1 MSFQEPL
8 RVRNT
13 HIAALGDLD
22 GFEYEL
28 GVRQFCGIP
37 YATLPKR
44 WTRSRLC
51 TSWPNHYHD
60 GTKMGWVYRL
70 PIRKRR
76 SSDIFNYSNDC
87 PRPGFDEGED
97 GLLTPVPPPSH
108 FERRPIQDELSG
120 LVMNIVAPSLPCE
133 QLVPVMVY
141 VHGGSLLY
149 GGANLPIFD
158 AVNLVSLAVS
168 ESKPIVC
175 VNFNYRV
182 GLGGFLASEAIQKE
196 LRTDGH
202 EGCGNFGFTD
212 QQVALQWVQRY
223 ITQFGGDPEQVTLV
237 GESAGGISISNQLL
251 AAQPSKFNRA
261 VCMSGLATSIP
272 AWTLEQHEIL
282 FREVC
287 KHFEIDPKDPKV
299 MDQLR
304 LIDQAEL
311 AEATPAIQG
320 VESGTGNP
328 CLDGWFYAKDPG
340 SIHAAPEWLESYMV
354 GDVYHEGVIFSMNIR
369 NETYTSVWKT
379 LLEFIKDEAQ
389 LKTIMNAYDIS
400 PEQTQADFLA
410 AVEHMA
416 GDAVFK
422 VPNYATALAN
432 KRLRGNGKLFLYHFD
447 QRSQL
452 QNELEG
458 TAYHAYELLYLFG
471 NLSDRMDDSERI
483 LEKQFAMAWINFVRG
498 ESPWEESSPKWKVW
512 GPHGKMGLMEEGD
525 DEFVRR
531 YGRMSQILE
540 TDNGQTWKK
549 WLLGVD
555 ALVNQR
561 NNMWNRS

>member
-1 MSFQEPL
+1 
-8 RVRNT
+8 
-13 HIAALGDLD
+13 
-22 GFEYEL
+22 
-28 GVRQFCGIP
+28 
-37 YATLPKR
+37 
-44 WTRSRLC
+44 
-51 TSWPNHYHD
+51 
-60 GTKMGWVYRL
+60 
-70 PIRKRR
+70 
-76 SSDIFNYSNDC
+76 
-87 PRPGFDEGED
+87 
-97 GLLTPVPPPSH
+97 
-108 FERRPIQDELSG
+108 
-120 LVMNIVAPSLPCE
+120 MNIVSPSLQNGE
-133 QLVPVMVY
+133 VVPVMVY

-182 GLGGFLASEAIQKE
+182 GIGGFLASKAIQEE
-196 LRTDGH
+196 LRADGH

-223 ITQFGGDPEQVTLV
+223 IAQFGGDPEQVTLV

-251 AAQPSKFNRA
+251 AAQPPQFKRA

-272 AWTLEQHEIL
+272 AWTMDQHEIL

-287 KHFEIDPKDPKV
+287 KHFGIDPNSPNI

-311 AEATPAIQG
+311 AEATSAIQG

-328 CLDGWFYAKDPG
+328 CLDGWFYAKDPR
-340 SIHAAPEWLESYMV
+340 SIHAAPEWLESYMI

-369 NETYTSVWKT
+369 NETYTSLWKT
-379 LLEFIKDEAQ
+379 LLGFIKDEAE
-389 LKTIMNAYDIS
+389 LKSILEAYEIS
-400 PEQTQADFLA
+400 PKQTQADFLA

-432 KRLRGNGKLFLYHFD
+432 ERLRDDGKLFLYHFD

-452 QNELEG
+452 RNELEG

-471 NLSDRMDDSERI
+471 NLDDKMDDSERI
-483 LEKQFAMAWINFVRG
+483 LARQFALAWVDFVRG
-498 ESPWEESSPKWKVW
+498 EAPWEDPSPKWKVW
-512 GPHGKMGLMEEGD
+512 GPHGNMGLMKVCE
-525 DEFVRR
+525 DERVRR
-531 YGRMSQILE
+531 YGRMSQLLE
-540 TDNGQTWKK
+540 MDNGQTWKK
-549 WLLGVD
+549 WLLGMD

-561 NNMWNRS
+561 RTMWDRY

>member
-1 MSFQEPL
+1 
-8 RVRNT
+8 
-13 HIAALGDLD
+13 
-22 GFEYEL
+22 
-28 GVRQFCGIP
+28 
-37 YATLPKR
+37 
-44 WTRSRLC
+44 
-51 TSWPNHYHD
+51 
-60 GTKMGWVYRL
+60 
-70 PIRKRR
+70 
-76 SSDIFNYSNDC
+76 
-87 PRPGFDEGED
+87 
-97 GLLTPVPPPSH
+97 
-108 FERRPIQDELSG
+108 
-120 LVMNIVAPSLPCE
+120 
-133 QLVPVMVY
+133 MVY

-182 GLGGFLASEAIQKE
+182 GLGGFLASKAIREE
-196 LRTDGH
+196 LHADGH

-212 QQVALQWVQRY
+212 QQVALQWVQQY
-223 ITQFGGDPEQVTLV
+223 ITKFGGDPEQVTLV

-287 KHFEIDPKDPKV
+287 KHFEIDSDGPNV

-328 CLDGWFYAKDPG
+328 CLDGWFYAKDPR
-340 SIHAAPEWLESYMV
+340 SIHAAPRWLQGYMV

-369 NETYTSVWKT
+369 NETYASVWKS
-379 LLEFIKDEAQ
+379 LLEFIEDEAQ
-389 LKTIMNAYDIS
+389 LKIILEAYEIS
-400 PEQTQADFLA
+400 PEQSQTDFLA

-422 VPNYATALAN
+422 VPNYATALVN
-432 KRLRGNGKLFLYHFD
+432 ERLRDNGKLFLYHFD

-452 QNELEG
+452 CNELEG

-471 NLSDRMDDSERI
+471 NLSDKMDICE
-483 LEKQFAMAWINFVRG
+483 LELAKHFALAWIDFVRG
-498 ESPWEESSPKWKVW
+498 EAPWEEPSPKWKVW
-512 GPHGKMGLMEEGD
+512 GPHGKAGVMVERD
-525 DEFVRR
+525 DESVRR
-531 YGRMSQILE
+531 YRRMSQLLE
-540 TDNGQTWKK
+540 MDNGQTWKK

-561 NNMWNRS
+561 KSMWNRS

>member
-1 MSFQEPL
+1 
-8 RVRNT
+8 
-13 HIAALGDLD
+13 
-22 GFEYEL
+22 
-28 GVRQFCGIP
+28 
-37 YATLPKR
+37 
-44 WTRSRLC
+44 
-51 TSWPNHYHD
+51 
-60 GTKMGWVYRL
+60 
-70 PIRKRR
+70 
-76 SSDIFNYSNDC
+76 
-87 PRPGFDEGED
+87 
-97 GLLTPVPPPSH
+97 
-108 FERRPIQDELSG
+108 
-120 LVMNIVAPSLPCE
+120 MNIVAPSLRSG

-182 GLGGFLASEAIQKE
+182 GLGGFLASKALQEE
-196 LRTDGH
+196 LRAEGH

-223 ITQFGGDPEQVTLV
+223 IAQFGGDPEQVTLV

-251 AAQPSKFNRA
+251 AAQPSTFHRA

-272 AWTLEQHEIL
+272 AWTLEQHEFL

-287 KHFEIDPKDPKV
+287 KHFGIDSEDPKL
-299 MDQLR
+299 MNQLR

-320 VESGTGNP
+320 VKSGTGNP
-328 CLDGWFYAKDPG
+328 CLDGWFYAKDPR

-354 GDVYHEGVIFSMNIR
+354 GDVYHEGIIFSMNIL
-369 NETYTSVWKT
+369 NETYASVWKT

-389 LKTIMNAYDIS
+389 LKTILDAYDIS
-400 PEQTQADFLA
+400 PEQAQADFLA

-422 VPNYATALAN
+422 VPNYATALVN
-432 KRLRGNGKLFLYHFD
+432 ERLRDSGKLFLYNFD

-452 QNELEG
+452 HNELEG

-471 NLSDRMDDSERI
+471 NLSDKMDDSERI
-483 LEKQFAMAWINFVRG
+483 LAKQFALAWINFIRG
-498 ESPWEESSPKWKVW
+498 ESPWEEPSPKWKVW
-512 GPHGKMGLMEEGD
+512 GPHGKMGLMEERD
-525 DEFVRR
+525 DESVRC

-540 TDNGQTWKK
+540 MDNGQTWKK

>member
-1 MSFQEPL
+1 
-8 RVRNT
+8 
-13 HIAALGDLD
+13 
-22 GFEYEL
+22 
-28 GVRQFCGIP
+28 
-37 YATLPKR
+37 
-44 WTRSRLC
+44 
-51 TSWPNHYHD
+51 
-60 GTKMGWVYRL
+60 
-70 PIRKRR
+70 
-76 SSDIFNYSNDC
+76 
-87 PRPGFDEGED
+87 
-97 GLLTPVPPPSH
+97 
-108 FERRPIQDELSG
+108 
-120 LVMNIVAPSLPCE
+120 MNIVAPSLPSGE
-133 QLVPVMVY
+133 LVPVMIY

-168 ESKPIVC
+168 ASKPIVC

-182 GLGGFLASEAIQKE
+182 GLGGFLASKATREE
-196 LRTDGH
+196 LCADGY

-223 ITQFGGDPEQVTLV
+223 IAQLGGDPEQVTLV

-261 VCMSGLATSIP
+261 VCMSGLAVSIP

-287 KHFEIDPKDPKV
+287 KHFSVDFDSQNV

-328 CLDGWFYAKDPG
+328 CLDGWFYVQDPR
-340 SIHAAPEWLESYMV
+340 SIHAAPEWLESYMF

-369 NETYTSVWKT
+369 NETYASLWKM
-379 LLEFIKDEAQ
+379 LLEFVEDETQ
-389 LKTIMNAYDIS
+389 LKTILDAYGIS
-400 PEQTQADFLA
+400 PEQNRTDFLA
-410 AVEHMA
+410 AVEHMT

-432 KRLRGNGKLFLYHFD
+432 EPLRDNGKLFLYHFD

-452 QNELEG
+452 HNELKG

-471 NLSDRMDDSERI
+471 NLDDKMDKSERM
-483 LEKQFAMAWINFVRG
+483 LGKQFALAWIDFIRG
-498 ESPWEESSPKWKVW
+498 EAPLEESSPKWKVW
-512 GPHGKMGLMEEGD
+512 GPHGKVGLMEESD
-525 DEFVRR
+525 DESVRR
-531 YGRMSQILE
+531 YGRMSQLLE
-540 TDNGQTWKK
+540 MDNGQTWKK
-549 WLLGVD
+549 WLMGVD

-561 NNMWNRS
+561 KEIWNRS

>member
-1 MSFQEPL
+1 
-8 RVRNT
+8 
-13 HIAALGDLD
+13 
-22 GFEYEL
+22 
-28 GVRQFCGIP
+28 
-37 YATLPKR
+37 
-44 WTRSRLC
+44 
-51 TSWPNHYHD
+51 
-60 GTKMGWVYRL
+60 
-70 PIRKRR
+70 
-76 SSDIFNYSNDC
+76 
-87 PRPGFDEGED
+87 
-97 GLLTPVPPPSH
+97 
-108 FERRPIQDELSG
+108 
-120 LVMNIVAPSLPCE
+120 MNIVAPSLRSG
-133 QLVPVMVY
+133 QLFPVMVY

-158 AVNLVSLAVS
+158 AVNLVSLAVA
-168 ESKPIVC
+168 ESKPVVC

-182 GLGGFLASEAIQKE
+182 GLGGFLASKAIREE
-196 LRTDGH
+196 LRADGH

-223 ITQFGGDPEQVTLV
+223 IKQFGGDPDQVTLV

-272 AWTLEQHEIL
+272 SWTLEQHEFL
-282 FREVC
+282 FKEVC
-287 KHFEIDPKDPKV
+287 KHFAIDPHDPHV

-328 CLDGWFYAKDPG
+328 CLDGWFYAKDPR

-354 GDVYHEGVIFSMNIR
+354 GDVYHEGIIFSMNIR
-369 NETYTSVWKT
+369 NDTYASVWKT

-389 LKTIMNAYDIS
+389 LKTTMDAYDIT
-400 PEQTQADFLA
+400 PEQIQADFLA

-422 VPNYATALAN
+422 VPNYATSLAN
-432 KRLRGNGKLFLYHFD
+432 KRLRDNGKLFLYHFD

-452 QNELEG
+452 RNELEG

-471 NLSDRMDDSERI
+471 NLSDKMDDSERV
-483 LEKQFAMAWINFVRG
+483 LAKQFALAWINFVRG
-498 ESPWEESSPKWKVW
+498 ESPWEEPSPKWKVW
-512 GPHGKMGLMEEGD
+512 GPRGEMRLMEECE
-525 DEFVRR
+525 DEPLRR
-531 YGRMSQILE
+531 YGRMSQLLE
-540 TDNGQTWKK
+540 MDNGQTWKK
-549 WLLGVD
+549 WLMGVD

>member
-1 MSFQEPL
+1 MQHS
-8 RVRNT
+8 RNDGL
-13 HIAALGDLD
+13 ALNSIQVGLISTTMAQRW
-22 GFEYEL
+22 GEYIICL
-28 GVRQFCGIP
+28 F
-37 YATLPKR
+37 A
-44 WTRSRLC
+44 
-51 TSWPNHYHD
+51 
-60 GTKMGWVYRL
+60 
-70 PIRKRR
+70 
-76 SSDIFNYSNDC
+76 SSCNLTFIYSNDC

-97 GLLTPVPPPSH
+97 GILTPVPPPPH
-108 FERRPIQDELSG
+108 FERRPIQDEFSG
-120 LVMNIVAPSLPCE
+120 LVMNIVAPSLRSE
-133 QLVPVMVY
+133 ELVPVMVY

-168 ESKPIVC
+168 ECKPILC

-182 GLGGFLASEAIQKE
+182 GLGGFLASKAIQEE
-196 LRTDGH
+196 LRAHGY

-223 ITQFGGDPEQVTLV
+223 IMQFGGDPEQVTLV

-261 VCMSGLATSIP
+261 ICMSGLATSIP

-282 FREVC
+282 FRGVC
-287 KHFEIDPKDPKV
+287 KHFSIDYDGPNV

-304 LIDQAEL
+304 LIGQSEL

-328 CLDGWFYAKDPG
+328 CLDGWFYAEDPR

-354 GDVYHEGVIFSMNIR
+354 GDVYHEGVIFSMNIM
-369 NETYTSVWKT
+369 NETYASVRKT
-379 LLEFIKDEAQ
+379 LLEFIEDETQ
-389 LKTIMNAYDIS
+389 LKTILDAYDIS
-400 PEQTQADFLA
+400 PEQNQTDFLA
-410 AVEHMA
+410 TVEHMA

-432 KRLRGNGKLFLYHFD
+432 ERLRADGKLFLYHFD
-447 QRSQL
+447 QQSQL
-452 QNELEG
+452 HNELEG

-471 NLSDRMDDSERI
+471 NLDDKMDNYERT
-483 LEKQFAMAWINFVRG
+483 LANQFALAWIDFVRG
-498 ESPWEESSPKWKVW
+498 EAPWEEPSPKWKVW
-512 GPHGKMGLMEEGD
+512 GPQGKMGLMEESD
-525 DEFVRR
+525 DEAVRR
-531 YGRMSQILE
+531 YGRMSQLLE
-540 TDNGQTWKK
+540 MDNGQTWKK

-561 NNMWNRS
+561 KNMWSRS

>member
-1 MSFQEPL
+1 
-8 RVRNT
+8 
-13 HIAALGDLD
+13 
-22 GFEYEL
+22 
-28 GVRQFCGIP
+28 
-37 YATLPKR
+37 
-44 WTRSRLC
+44 
-51 TSWPNHYHD
+51 
-60 GTKMGWVYRL
+60 
-70 PIRKRR
+70 
-76 SSDIFNYSNDC
+76 
-87 PRPGFDEGED
+87 
-97 GLLTPVPPPSH
+97 
-108 FERRPIQDELSG
+108 
-120 LVMNIVAPSLPCE
+120 MNIVAPSLQSGE
-133 QLVPVMVY
+133 LVPVMVY

-175 VNFNYRV
+175 LNFNYRI
-182 GLGGFLASEAIQKE
+182 GLGGFLASKAVREE
-196 LRTDGH
+196 LRVDGY

-261 VCMSGLATSIP
+261 VCMSGLATSIS
-272 AWTLEQHEIL
+272 AWTLDQHEIL

-287 KHFEIDPKDPKV
+287 KHFNIDSDGPSV

-328 CLDGWFYAKDPG
+328 CLDGWFYAKDPR
-340 SIHAAPEWLESYMV
+340 SIHAAPDWLESYMV
-354 GDVYHEGVIFSMNIR
+354 GDVYHEGVIFSMNIM
-369 NETYTSVWKT
+369 NETYASVWKT
-379 LLEFIKDEAQ
+379 LLEFIGDETQ
-389 LKTIMNAYDIS
+389 LKTILDAYDIS
-400 PEQTQADFLA
+400 PEQNQTDFLA

-432 KRLRGNGKLFLYHFD
+432 ERLRTDGKLFLYHFD
-447 QRSQL
+447 QCSQL
-452 QNELEG
+452 RNELEG

-471 NLSDRMDDSERI
+471 NLGDKLDNSERI
-483 LEKQFAMAWINFVRG
+483 LARQFALAWVNFVSG
-498 ESPWEESSPKWKVW
+498 DAPWEEPSPKWKVW
-512 GPHGKMGLMEEGD
+512 GPHGKMGLMEESD
-525 DEFVRR
+525 DESVRC
-531 YGRMSQILE
+531 YIRMSHLLE
-540 TDNGQTWKK
+540 MENGQTWKK